1 MTAVLVLVLRF
12 GLAIALYAF
21 LGWSLFNLWQ
31 DLKQQGE
38 IIASQKSPGI
48 NIVALLENGKEV
60 RNRFFQTEV
69 TIGRDPNCDL
79 PILDEAISARH
90 ARVSFHHSHWWLED
104 LNSTNGT
111 SIGKSRVSIPTVLI
125 PGDRFKCGGTEF
137 IVQMELNDDRL
148 AEALKQPTDA

>member
-12 GLAIALYAF
+12 ALAIALYAF
-21 LGWSLFNLWQ
+21 LGWSLFNFWQ

-38 IIASQKSPGI
+38 ILAAQKKPGI
-48 NIVALLENGKEV
+48 HIVARLENGKEL

-90 ARVSFHHSHWWLED
+90 ARVSFHHTHWWLED

-111 SIGKSRVSIPTVLI
+111 LIGNSRVSLPTVLI
-125 PGDRFKCGGTEF
+125 PGDQFKCGGTEF
-137 IVQMELNDDRL
+137 IVNMELSDDKL
-148 AEALKQPTDA
+148 AAVINQATDA